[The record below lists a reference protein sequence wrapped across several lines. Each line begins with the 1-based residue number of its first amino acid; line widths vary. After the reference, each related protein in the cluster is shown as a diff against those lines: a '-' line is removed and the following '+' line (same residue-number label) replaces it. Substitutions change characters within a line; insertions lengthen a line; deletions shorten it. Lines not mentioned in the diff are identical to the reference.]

1 MNNLKKFTVS
11 VFFLFTSSVFA
22 NSTTSDIKGS
32 VVDGN
37 GDGLSGAEV
46 TVTYEA
52 TNITK
57 TLVADAN
64 GNFYAANLKP
74 GGPYTVSSGRSS
86 VSDVFLS
93 IGKTTN
99 ISLTVASGGTVEDL
113 IVTASRLNTVET
125 TSGPSYVFTSAD
137 LNNTAAY
144 DRDIKEVLAQHPSIY
159 INGANNKSMQCA
171 GNNPRYNGLTVDGIA
186 LNDTFGLNANG
197 YPAERMPFS
206 YDAIDQVAVEFA
218 PYDVQYGG
226 FSACVVN
233 AVTKSGT
240 SEVTGSFF
248 YEMTNDNLTGDE
260 AGGSPVTIPEYE
272 EAKYGFTVGGPI
284 LKDSLINGE
293 MFFFVAYEQYDD
305 QDLGE
310 YGYVGSGMPT
320 ELSWFTKADYDRIV
334 AIANDVYGFDPGG
347 LPSALDSESEKL
359 LAKIDYYFSDNTR
372 AVFTYNSSDGFTN
385 QPSDASPTEFEFA
398 NHFYKRGNDSES
410 IMLQVFSTIG
420 NVNTQLKYGTTELK
434 NTQVG
439 LGGSFGDFQISGVNG
454 GKVYFGGTD
463 DSRQNNKLNYDAT
476 NIALIGDY
484 QMDNSLVTFGY
495 EHQEN
500 TIFNMFMQE
509 SIGGEWDFYGIDN
522 LENGIVALDFQNTVS
537 LIPEDASKE
546 WTYDVTTLFI
556 QNEVAVSNN
565 LDISYGLRYEKYGV
579 EEGPL
584 ENPGFVS
591 TYGFSNAATFDG
603 AEVIMPRIS
612 FSYKVND
619 TEFYGGYGV
628 FSGGNPAVWF
638 SNNYS
643 NNGITIQDG
652 DGNYDLGFG
661 EDNTDGFVH
670 IVKVGEDENEDDI
683 LERRPTTYC
692 NVDGSASSQGAGY
705 AIPCSAIA
713 QVQQGGASG
722 DTNSFDPDLEMPTHK
737 KLSIGM
743 KRQIGEYDVQLDY
756 MWSRNKNPFY
766 VYNLANTVSGY
777 TNTGHAVMASN
788 GCCTGDYNLTNSDYS
803 PKTSVISA
811 IASRSFDNDVDVTFG
826 YSFTNAN
833 DVHPMASSVAYTNA
847 NENLVTTDPNDP
859 SPARSDWEIKHRFTT
874 TLNWAASDKTNVSL
888 FFQYASGNPYSLSAY
903 GGWTELGIQPG
914 WRTEDFPSI
923 PLYIGEN
930 ASYETS
936 AVALANM
943 EPGLYDRNHFTT
955 DGSSRLDMKVTHTPM
970 DNLDLYMVVKNLGN
984 LLNGEFGEYYRS
996 SSANGI
1002 ATASFDDDGNVSYSD
1017 YSPAAVNAVIG
1028 SESIWNI
1035 KVGFK
1040 YSY

>member
-1 MNNLKKFTVS
+1 MNNLTKFTVS
-11 VFFLFTSSVFA
+11 VFFLFTSSIFA

-32 VVDGN
+32 VVDGS
-37 GDGLSGAEV
+37 GDGLSGAKV

-52 TNITK
+52 TNTSK
-57 TLVADAN
+57 TVIADAN

-86 VSDVFLS
+86 VSDVFLT

-99 ISLTVASGGTVEDL
+99 ISLTIASGASVEDL

-125 TSGPSYVFTSAD
+125 TSGPSFVFTSAD
-137 LNNTAAY
+137 LENTAAF

-159 INGANNKSMQCA
+159 INDSNNKAMQCA

-226 FSACVVN
+226 FSACVIN

-240 SEVTGSFF
+240 SELSGNFF
-248 YEMTNDNLTGDE
+248 YEMTNDSLTGDE
-260 AGGSPVTIPEYE
+260 ASGESVTIPEYDE
-272 EAKYGFTVGGPI
+272 QKYGFTVGGPI
-284 LKDSLINGE
+284 LKDSLVNGE

-320 ELSWFTKADYDRIV
+320 ELSWLTKATYDDIV
-334 AIANDVYGFDPGG
+334 RIANDVYGFDPGG

-359 LAKIDYYFSDNTR
+359 LAKIDYYFSDKTR
-372 AVFTYNSSDGFTN
+372 AVLTFNSSEGFTN

-410 IMLQVFSTIG
+410 YMLQVFSSIG
-420 NVNTQLKYGTTELK
+420 NVNTQFKYGTTELK

-476 NIALIGDY
+476 NIALIGDL

-509 SIGGEWDFYGIDN
+509 SIGGEWDFSSVAN
-522 LENGIVALDFQNTVS
+522 LEAGIVALDFQNTATLV
-537 LIPEDASKE
+537 PEDASKE
-546 WTYDVTTLFI
+546 WTYDVTTLFV
-556 QNEVAVSNN
+556 QNEVAVSDN
-565 LDISYGLRYEKYGV
+565 LDISYGVRYETYGV
-579 EEGPL
+579 DEGPL

-591 TYGFSNAATFDG
+591 TYGYSNAATFDG

-612 FSYKVND
+612 FSYRVND

-652 DGNYDLGFG
+652 DGNYRLFD
-661 EDNTDGFVH
+661 
-670 IVKVGEDENEDDI
+670 EDDG
-683 LERRPTTYC
+683 LVYLPKNADPVPTTYC
-692 NVDGSASSQGAGY
+692 NVDGSPSSEGAGY
-705 AIPCSAIA
+705 AIPCTAIA
-713 QVQQGGASG
+713 KVQGGSASG
-722 DTNSFDPDLEMPTHK
+722 DTNSFDPNLEMPTHK
-737 KLSIGM
+737 KLSLGM
-743 KRQIGEYDVQLDY
+743 KRQIGEYDVTIDY
-756 MWSRNKNPFY
+756 MYSRNKNPFF
-766 VYNLANTVSGY
+766 VYNLANTVSGF
-777 TNTGHAVMASN
+777 TNTGHAIMA
-788 GCCTGDYNLTNSDYS
+788 GGDCCTGDYNLANSSYS
-803 PKTSVISA
+803 PKTSLLSA

-826 YSFTNAN
+826 YTYTDAN

-847 NENLVTTDPNDP
+847 NENLVAVNPNDP
-859 SPARSDWEIKHRFTT
+859 TPATSDWEIKHKFIT
-874 TLNWAASDKTNVSL
+874 TLNWAASDKTDVSL
-888 FFQYASGNPYSLSAY
+888 FYQYASGNPYSLSVY
-903 GGWTELGIQPG
+903 GNTANYACQLNTQPC
-914 WRTEDFPSI
+914 WRAGDFPSI
-923 PLYIGEN
+923 PLYVGEN
-930 ASYETS
+930 ASYDETS
-936 AVALANM
+936 IAIANM
-943 EPGLYDRNHFTT
+943 EPGLYERNVFTT

-984 LLNGEFGEYYRS
+984 LIDGDNGAYYRS

-1002 ATASFDDDGNVSYSD
+1002 AYATFDADGNVSYTN
-1017 YSPAAVNAVIG
+1017 YNSPAVNAVIG
-1028 SESIWNI
+1028 SASIWNI
-1035 KVGFK
+1035 KVGFR